1 MAVKKKYIKPELEEK
16 TVVNEAEVKAESTF
30 TKAQLLSAGRFAG
43 RRDLLNA
50 LLNKN
55 KSYTVQAV
63 EEMIENYLK
72 GKVK

>member
-1 MAVKKKYIKPELEEK
+1 MAAKKKQNVVEE
-16 TVVNEAEVKAESTF
+16 TAEETAAKVENTF
-30 TKAQLLSAGRFAG
+30 NKAQLLSTRRFAG

-50 LLNKN
+50 LLDEN
-55 KSYTVQAV
+55 KSYTVQTV